1 MPQANSKPESEF
13 FNAKLQSFI
22 KSMKDFPSVIRTEYT
37 YALLYEE
44 DLDKANILK
53 KKFIERG
60 KTYPYQSDI
69 RSEKEL
75 IDIATNLKKN
85 K

>member
-1 MPQANSKPESEF
+1 
-13 FNAKLQSFI
+13 
-22 KSMKDFPSVIRTEYT
+22 MKDFPTIIRTNYT
-37 YALLYEE
+37 YALLVEN
-44 DLDKANILK
+44 DIDKANKYK
-53 KKFIERG
+53 KQFIEIG

-75 IDIATNLKKN
+75 IDIVTNINKN